1 MFLLLL
7 IITFFRVI
15 FPLKLNLN
23 GFIVNNRNGLDK
35 EEALSEGFPEELFGS
50 GSKCDDSSY
59 TGTDSS
65 SALDEIDQV
74 SQRKLIF
81 CIHSTYTIIYCMHIC
96 QFVSG

>member
-1 MFLLLL
+1 MFLFILSLL
-7 IITFFRVI
+7 FSYYRVE

-23 GFIVNNRNGLDK
+23 NFISNNKNGSDK

-74 SQRKLIF
+74 I
-81 CIHSTYTIIYCMHIC
+81 
-96 QFVSG
+96 

>member
-1 MFLLLL
+1 M
-7 IITFFRVI
+7 
-15 FPLKLNLN
+15 FPLKLSLN
-23 GFIVNNRNGLDK
+23 SFISNNKNGIDK

-74 SQRKLIF
+74 SQRKLVF
-81 CIHSTYTIIYCMHIC
+81 CFHIGHTKIYYLLI
-96 QFVSG
+96 

>member
-1 MFLLLL
+1 M
-7 IITFFRVI
+7 

-23 GFIVNNRNGLDK
+23 SFISNNKNGIEKD
-35 EEALSEGFPEELFGS
+35 EALSEGFPEELFGS

-74 SQRKLIF
+74 NEIKFFFFIF
-81 CIHSTYTIIYCMHIC
+81 
-96 QFVSG
+96 

>member
-1 MFLLLL
+1 M
-7 IITFFRVI
+7 

-23 GFIVNNRNGLDK
+23 SFISNNKNGIEKD
-35 EEALSEGFPEELFGS
+35 EALSEGFPEELFGS

-74 SQRKLIF
+74 NEIKFIYFYFLNIIKNPF
-81 CIHSTYTIIYCMHIC
+81 IIY
-96 QFVSG
+96 FLG

>member
-1 MFLLLL
+1 MTSNTSILTVKNLFLL
-7 IITFFRVI
+7 IIIIIFRVV

-23 GFIVNNRNGLDK
+23 SFISNNKYGVDK
-35 EEALSEGFPEELFGS
+35 EEALSEGFPEELIGS

-74 SQRKLIF
+74 S
-81 CIHSTYTIIYCMHIC
+81 
-96 QFVSG
+96 

>member
-1 MFLLLL
+1 MLLFILFYLL
-7 IITFFRVI
+7 SYYRVE

-23 GFIVNNRNGLDK
+23 NFISNNKNGLDK

-74 SQRKLIF
+74 IKKF
-81 CIHSTYTIIYCMHIC
+81 
-96 QFVSG
+96 

>member
-1 MFLLLL
+1 MFLFILFYL
-7 IITFFRVI
+7 FSYYRVE

-23 GFIVNNRNGLDK
+23 NFISNNKNGLDK

-74 SQRKLIF
+74 IKKF
-81 CIHSTYTIIYCMHIC
+81 
-96 QFVSG
+96 

>member
-1 MFLLLL
+1 MFLFILFYL
-7 IITFFRVI
+7 FSYYRVE

-23 GFIVNNRNGLDK
+23 NFISNNKNGLDK

-74 SQRKLIF
+74 IKKI
-81 CIHSTYTIIYCMHIC
+81 
-96 QFVSG
+96 